1 MQIGLDSFKFRY
13 GIGLAK
19 GPSDLMGLQYRVT
32 TCTLTGL
39 AISIAESS
47 PHRIL
52 SPGRLWSCLNHEP

>member
-19 GPSDLMGLQYRVT
+19 VPGDLKGLQYRVT
-32 TCTLTGL
+32 TCTLFVLT
-39 AISIAESS
+39 ISIAVSS

-52 SPGRLWSCLNHEP
+52 LPGQTLELLKP